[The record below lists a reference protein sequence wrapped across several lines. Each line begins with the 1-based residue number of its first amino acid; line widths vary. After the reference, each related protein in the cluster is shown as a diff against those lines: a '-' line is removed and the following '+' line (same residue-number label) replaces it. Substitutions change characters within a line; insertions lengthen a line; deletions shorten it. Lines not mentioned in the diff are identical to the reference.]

1 MLMASASLRVFLA
14 RDHVDFRRGFD
25 GLAALTQSVIGQDPL
40 SGHLFVF
47 VNRRRD
53 RMKVLYWDRSGYC
66 LWYKRLEAGVFRM
79 PAGDAASAEIS
90 VDDLL
95 LVLQGVDPAQ
105 VRRGKRFSLPRPDAL
120 AASG

>member
-1 MLMASASLRVFLA
+1 MLMASAGLRVFLA
-14 RDHVDFRRGFD
+14 RDPADLRRGFD
-25 GLAALTQSVIGQDPL
+25 GLAALTSSVIGQDPL

-66 LWYKRLEAGVFRM
+66 LWYKRLEAGIFRL
-79 PAGDAASAEIS
+79 PAGDTTSAEIS

-95 LVLQGVDPAQ
+95 LILQGVDPAQ
-105 VRRGKRFSLPRPDAL
+105 VRRAKRFSLPRPVAL
-120 AASG
+120 AATR